1 VCAENYED
9 RWPDALPVATSDIWV
24 AAGVSLNPG
33 SLDARPAPLSQGCG
47 LLLSRDDIV
56 DL

>member
-24 AAGVSLNPG
+24 PAGVSLNPG
-33 SLDARPAPLSQGCG
+33 SLGARPSPLSHGCG